1 MEVVVEKVFRGRKFD
16 KPVVLNAA
24 TYKNDYRLL
33 SKKEEAEYCKV
44 EPEQKVTLLSPE
56 MELPP
61 LLKEFIRKET
71 GVEEPRMKVKYRTNI
86 YKTTRLAEKGETPDI
101 QFTMGVGKPHPKGLA
116 LYEGVQL

>member
-1 MEVVVEKVFRGRKFD
+1 MEVVVEKVFRGRKFEE
-16 KPVVLNAA
+16 PVVLNAA
-24 TYKNDYRLL
+24 SYKNDYRLL

-44 EPEQKVTLLSPE
+44 EPQKVKLLPVE

-86 YKTTRLAEKGETPDI
+86 YKTTRLAKEGETPDI
-101 QFTMGVGKPHPKGLA
+101 QFTIGIGQPHPKGLA